1 MAQEENRCFPAGSS
15 QISGIESHA
24 AARWII
30 CSLLYGKREEF
41 HLKLEHL
48 SVRDFTEELGS
59 ANPTPGGGSAAAL
72 CGALGAALSAMVS
85 RLTLGKEKYSEV
97 WQSMGAVQQAAGLM
111 ARHFLELVQRDSDSY
126 QTVMAAIN
134 LPKETEEEKGARH
147 KAIQE
152 ATKNAAS
159 IPLETLRTSEKLIDL
174 TKEAVERGN
183 PNTLTDAGAALQ
195 LARTAAVVAAYNV
208 RINLPGLQDEE
219 FVTAC
224 KEELEEALQRVE
236 TLFLEVEGY
245 IEAKLP

>member
-1 MAQEENRCFPAGSS
+1 MFRKKSN
-15 QISGIESHA
+15 A
-24 AARWII
+24 AASLII
-30 CSLLYGKREEF
+30 RFLLCGHREEF
-41 HLKLEHL
+41 DLELENL
-48 SVRDFTEELGS
+48 SIRDFTEELGS
-59 ANPTPGGGSAAAL
+59 ANPTPGGGSVAAL

-85 RLTLGKEKYSEV
+85 RITLGNEKYSEV
-97 WQSMGAVQQAAGLM
+97 WQSMGAVQRAAGLM
-111 ARHFLELVQRDSDSY
+111 AGHFLELVQRDSHAY
-126 QTVMAAIN
+126 QAVMAAIK
-134 LPKETEEEKGARH
+134 LPTETEEEKGARH

-152 ATKNAAS
+152 AMKNAARV
-159 IPLETLRTSEKLIDL
+159 PLETLRTSEKLIVL

-224 KEELEEALQRVE
+224 KEEVEEELHRVE
-236 TLFLEVEGY
+236 TLFLELDGY

>member
-85 RLTLGKEKYSEV
+85 RLTLGNEKYRED
-97 WQSMGAVQQAAGLM
+97 WQSMGAVQQTADLM
-111 ARHFLELVQRDSDSY
+111 TEQFLELVQRDADAY
-126 QTVMAAIN
+126 RTVIAAMK
-134 LPKETEEEKGARH
+134 LPKKTEEDKAARH
-147 KAIQE
+147 KAFQE
-152 ATKNAAS
+152 ATKNAAKV
-159 IPLETLRTSEKLIDL
+159 PLETLRTSEKLIAL
-174 TKEAVERGN
+174 TKEAMERGN

-224 KEELEEALQRVE
+224 KEEVEEALERVE
-236 TLFLEVEGY
+236 SLFLEVAGY
-245 IEAKLP
+245 VEANLP

>member
-1 MAQEENRCFPAGSS
+1 
-15 QISGIESHA
+15 
-24 AARWII
+24 
-30 CSLLYGKREEF
+30 
-41 HLKLEHL
+41 LKLENL
-48 SVRDFTEELGS
+48 SIRDFTEELGS

-85 RLTLGKEKYSEV
+85 KLTLGKEKYSEV

-111 ARHFLELVQRDSDSY
+111 ARHFLELVQRDSDAY
-126 QTVMAAIN
+126 QTVMAAFN

-152 ATKNAAS
+152 ATKNAARV
-159 IPLETLRTSEKLIDL
+159 PLETLRTSEKLIVL

-219 FVTAC
+219 FVTTC
-224 KEELEEALQRVE
+224 KEELEGALQRIE
-236 TLFLEVEGY
+236 TLFLEVDGY

>member
-1 MAQEENRCFPAGSS
+1 M
-15 QISGIESHA
+15 
-24 AARWII
+24 
-30 CSLLYGKREEF
+30 
-41 HLKLEHL
+41 KLENL
-48 SVRDFTEELGS
+48 SIRDFTEELGS

-85 RLTLGKEKYSEV
+85 RLTLGKEKYSEA

-111 ARHFLELVQRDSDSY
+111 ARHFLELVQRDSDAY
-126 QTVMAAIN
+126 QTVMAAFD

-152 ATKNAAS
+152 ATKNAARV
-159 IPLETLRTSEKLIDL
+159 PLETLRTSEKLIVL

-219 FVTAC
+219 FVTTC
-224 KEELEEALQRVE
+224 KEELEGALQRIE
-236 TLFLEVEGY
+236 TLFLEVDRY

>member
-1 MAQEENRCFPAGSS
+1 M
-15 QISGIESHA
+15 
-24 AARWII
+24 
-30 CSLLYGKREEF
+30 EEF
-41 HLKLEHL
+41 HLKLETL
-48 SVRDFTEELGS
+48 SIRDFTEELGS

-85 RLTLGKEKYSEV
+85 KLTLGKEKYSEV
-97 WQSMGAVQQAAGLM
+97 WQSMGAVQQAAGPM
-111 ARHFLELVQRDSDSY
+111 VRHFIELVQRDSDAY
-126 QTVMAAIN
+126 QKVMAAMN
-134 LPKETEEEKGARH
+134 LPKETEKEKGARH
-147 KAIQE
+147 KALQK
-152 ATKNAAS
+152 ATKNAARV
-159 IPLETLRTSEKLIDL
+159 PLDTLRTSEKLIVL

-219 FVTAC
+219 FVRTC

>member
-1 MAQEENRCFPAGSS
+1 
-15 QISGIESHA
+15 
-24 AARWII
+24 
-30 CSLLYGKREEF
+30 
-41 HLKLEHL
+41 LKLENL
-48 SVRDFTEELGS
+48 SIRDFTEELGS

-72 CGALGAALSAMVS
+72 CGALGAALAAMVS
-85 RLTLGKEKYSEV
+85 KLTLGKEKYSEV
-97 WQSMGAVQQAAGLM
+97 WQSMGAVQQAAGPM
-111 ARHFLELVQRDSDSY
+111 ARHFIELVQRDSDAY
-126 QTVMAAIN
+126 QKVMAAMN
-134 LPKETEEEKGARH
+134 LPKETEKEKGARH
-147 KAIQE
+147 KALQK
-152 ATKNAAS
+152 ATKNAARV
-159 IPLETLRTSEKLIDL
+159 PLDTLRTSEKLIVL

-219 FVTAC
+219 FVRTC

>member
-1 MAQEENRCFPAGSS
+1 MS
-15 QISGIESHA
+15 I
-24 AARWII
+24 
-30 CSLLYGKREEF
+30 
-41 HLKLEHL
+41 
-48 SVRDFTEELGS
+48 RDFTEELGS

-85 RLTLGKEKYSEV
+85 RITLGNEKYSGV
-97 WQSMGAVQQAAGLM
+97 WQSMEAVQQAAGLM
-111 ARHFLELVQRDSDSY
+111 AGHFLELVQRDSDAY
-126 QTVMAAIN
+126 QAVMAALK

-147 KAIQE
+147 AAIQE
-152 ATKNAAS
+152 AMKNAAKV
-159 IPLETLRTSEKLIDL
+159 PLETLQTSEKLIVL

-208 RINLPGLQDEE
+208 RINLPGLQDEG

-224 KEELEEALQRVE
+224 KEEVEKALERVE
-236 TLFLEVEGY
+236 TLFLEVDGH

>member
-1 MAQEENRCFPAGSS
+1 M
-15 QISGIESHA
+15 
-24 AARWII
+24 
-30 CSLLYGKREEF
+30 
-41 HLKLEHL
+41 KLENL

-85 RLTLGKEKYSEV
+85 RITLGNEKYSGV
-97 WQSMGAVQQAAGLM
+97 WQSMEAVQQAAGLM
-111 ARHFLELVQRDSDSY
+111 AGHFLELVQRDSDAY
-126 QTVMAAIN
+126 QAVMAALK

-147 KAIQE
+147 MAIQE
-152 ATKNAAS
+152 AMKNAAKV
-159 IPLETLRTSEKLIDL
+159 PLETLRTSEKLIVL

-224 KEELEEALQRVE
+224 KEEVEKALERVE
-236 TLFLEVEGY
+236 ALFLEVDGH
-245 IEAKLP
+245 IEAKLL

>member
-1 MAQEENRCFPAGSS
+1 
-15 QISGIESHA
+15 
-24 AARWII
+24 
-30 CSLLYGKREEF
+30 
-41 HLKLEHL
+41 LKLENL
-48 SVRDFTEELGS
+48 SIRDFTEELGS

-72 CGALGAALSAMVS
+72 CGALGAALAAMVS
-85 RLTLGKEKYSEV
+85 KLTLGKEKYSED
-97 WQSMGAVQQAAGLM
+97 WQSMGAVQQAAGPM
-111 ARHFLELVQRDSDSY
+111 ARNFIELVQRDSDAY
-126 QTVMAAIN
+126 QKVMAAMN
-134 LPKETEEEKGARH
+134 LPKETEKEKGARH
-147 KAIQE
+147 KALQK
-152 ATKNAAS
+152 ATKNAARV
-159 IPLETLRTSEKLIDL
+159 PLDTLRTSEKLIVL

-219 FVTAC
+219 FVRTC

>member
-1 MAQEENRCFPAGSS
+1 
-15 QISGIESHA
+15 
-24 AARWII
+24 
-30 CSLLYGKREEF
+30 
-41 HLKLEHL
+41 LKLENL
-48 SVRDFTEELGS
+48 SIRDFTEELGS

-85 RLTLGKEKYSEV
+85 KLTLGKEKYSEV

-111 ARHFLELVQRDSDSY
+111 ARHFLELVQRDSDAY
-126 QTVMAAIN
+126 QTVMAAFN
-134 LPKETEEEKGARH
+134 LPRETEEEKGARH

-152 ATKNAAS
+152 ATKNAARV
-159 IPLETLRTSEKLIDL
+159 PLETLRTSEKLIVL

-219 FVTAC
+219 FVTTC
-224 KEELEEALQRVE
+224 KEELEGALQRIE
-236 TLFLEVEGY
+236 TLFLEVDGY

>member
-1 MAQEENRCFPAGSS
+1 
-15 QISGIESHA
+15 
-24 AARWII
+24 
-30 CSLLYGKREEF
+30 
-41 HLKLEHL
+41 LKLENL
-48 SVRDFTEELGS
+48 SIRDFTEDLGS

-85 RLTLGKEKYSEV
+85 RITLGNEKYSGV
-97 WQSMGAVQQAAGLM
+97 WQNMEAVQQAAGLM
-111 ARHFLELVQRDSDSY
+111 AGHFLELVQRDSDAY
-126 QTVMAAIN
+126 QAVMAALK

-147 KAIQE
+147 MAIQE
-152 ATKNAAS
+152 AMKNAAKV
-159 IPLETLRTSEKLIDL
+159 PLETLRTSEKLIVL

-224 KEELEEALQRVE
+224 KEEVEEALERVE
-236 TLFLEVEGY
+236 ALFLEVDGH
-245 IEAKLP
+245 IEAKLL